1 MLSLT
6 LYKNSSEKNKVNKT
20 LTEIITLEGS
30 LLESTSVINPSIKIY
45 LTGERISGYVVED
58 NAEYV
63 VYNGVKLTFDSFI
76 YDIVLSAN
84 YARIADF
91 NRYYFITDIISIRR
105 NIWQIELSCD
115 VLMSYKDDFL
125 KLKAFIGRNEFNYVM
140 DAVDE
145 LRDFHYP
152 KSIYYDQITHVDEF
166 TPDEFNTNGALLA
179 CVVADDALEQRNTPI
194 SYPEDISDNFKLQI
208 SSLVQG
214 TNYNLLYYTLS
225 GYEAENSSL
234 LKAIYNN
241 ANLQSFVKYL
251 KVYPFYFGSLE
262 RYTDV
267 PKPQQESHEE
277 GYWTKNYHI
286 GDKHDIY
293 TLYFTTMPKYNVI
306 VKCMADFILDD
317 FIGYSYTD
325 EWLKSEPYTT
335 VEIWIPFYNFVKLPY
350 VKVHNHELRLY
361 YITTIGD
368 GSTTA
373 IIYDVSDDK
382 ILFSSKVECSID
394 MPTSATNNYENE
406 KKKDALITSTAIGT
420 LSSIL
425 SIGFG
430 VGSANPM
437 LVASGVMGGVST
449 VTKAVT
455 SASQIYETAN
465 VGSASVTSGIFNSL
479 KPFIKRTVQTPISLS
494 DEAEYNHLF
503 GKPLK
508 NIKTLSELH
517 GFTKVDDI
525 MIENISNITK
535 NEEETLIALLKEG
548 IVL

>member
-152 KSIYYDQITHVDEF
+152 KSIYYDAITNTVDEEELDSF
-166 TPDEFNTNGALLA
+166 STTFGNILISVL
-179 CVVADDALEQRNTPI
+179 ADDASETTRKPAYLPDNIGIINTKI
-194 SYPEDISDNFKLQI
+194 DSALLGIDN
-208 SSLVQG
+208 
-214 TNYNLLYYTLS
+214 NTLFYS
-225 GYEAENSSL
+225 GWYDKYELSRL
-234 LKAIYNN
+234 LKEIYDSES
-241 ANLQSFVKYL
+241 LRSYVKYI
-251 KVYPFYFGSLE
+251 KAYPFTFEQIGYSDG
-262 RYTDV
+262 TD
-267 PKPQQESHEE
+267 PE
-277 GYWTKNYHI
+277 GTWSRNFHI
-286 GDKHDIY
+286 GDKDNIY
-293 TLYFTTMPKYNVI
+293 AGNNPGAQQPKYNVI
-306 VKCMADFILDD
+306 VKCIADFILDD

-325 EWLKSEPYTT
+325 EWLNTEPYKI
-335 VEIWIPFYNFVKLPY
+335 VEIWIPFYNYVKLQY
-350 VKVHNHELRLY
+350 VKIHNHELKLY
-361 YITTIGD
+361 YLTTIGD

-373 IIYDVSDDK
+373 ILYDYTDNK

-394 MPTSATNNYENE
+394 FALSTTNSYENE

-420 LSSIL
+420 LSSVVSTAL
-425 SIGFG
+425 G
-430 VGSANPM
+430 VVTSNPVM
-437 LVASGVMGGVST
+437 VAGGVMGGVST
-449 VTKAVT
+449 ITKAVT
-455 SASQIYETAN
+455 SASQIIDTAN
-465 VGSASVTSGIFNSL
+465 VASSSVASGVFNSL
-479 KPFIKRTVQTPISLS
+479 KPFIRRTVQTPISLS

-508 NIKTLSELH
+508 NIRTLSELH

>member
-30 LLESTSVINPSIKIY
+30 LLESTSVINPSIKIF
-45 LTGERISGYVVED
+45 LTGERISGYVIED
-58 NAEYV
+58 NAEFV

-152 KSIYYDQITHVDEF
+152 KSIYYDQITHVDGF
-166 TPDEFNTNGALLA
+166 TPDEFNTNGFLLA
-179 CVVADDALEQRNTPI
+179 CVVADDASEQKNTPI
-194 SYPEDISDNFKLQI
+194 IYPENISNNFKLQI
-208 SSLVQG
+208 SSILQSE
-214 TNYNLLYYTLS
+214 NINLLFYDTNGDS
-225 GYEAENSSL
+225 AL
-234 LKAIYNN
+234 LKAIYTNS
-241 ANLQSFVKYL
+241 NLQTFVKYL
-251 KVYPFYFGSLE
+251 KAFPFYVGDRE
-262 RYTDV
+262 YYTDE
-267 PKPQQESHEE
+267 PKPQQTQHEV
-277 GYWTKNYHI
+277 GYWTRNYHI

-293 TLYFTTMPKYNVI
+293 VGDTPTMPKYNVL
-306 VKCMADFILDD
+306 VNCMADFKLDD

-335 VEIWIPFYNFVKLPY
+335 IELWVPFYNFVKLPY
-350 VKVHNHELRLY
+350 VKIHNHELRLY

-373 IIYDVSDDK
+373 IIYDVDDDK
-382 ILFSSKVECSID
+382 ILFSSKVECSVDI
-394 MPTSATNNYENE
+394 PTSTTNNYENE

-465 VGSASVTSGIFNSL
+465 VGSTSVTSGIFNSL

-508 NIKTLSELH
+508 NIRTLSDLH